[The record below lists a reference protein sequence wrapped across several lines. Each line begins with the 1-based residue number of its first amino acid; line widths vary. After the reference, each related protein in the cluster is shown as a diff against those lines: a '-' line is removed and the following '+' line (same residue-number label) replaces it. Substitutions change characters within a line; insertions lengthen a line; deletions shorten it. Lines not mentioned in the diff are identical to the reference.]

1 MIGIF
6 SFTAIIYLDRSG
18 FIHELDPRLSSDQW
32 GFCLMPVLFAGL
44 MVLFHVMERKTAKK
58 REGSAQQGM
67 QPMAEERATAD
78 AWPFV
83 G

>member
-32 GFCLMPVLFAGL
+32 GFYLMPVLFAGL

-58 REGSAQQGM
+58 REGSA
-67 QPMAEERATAD
+67 
-78 AWPFV
+78 
-83 G
+83 